1 MNPLLIRDFSVLE
14 FERDLIISNLRLCR
28 PRILIVTEPDLSY
41 GSGGFGLL
49 RVLEA
54 LTTDSGVSVKPVLTL
69 AYRGVHPN
77 PNPLSVGADSY
88 TVLNNFNFATAATAV
103 TVANYDQ
110 IWLFGRS
117 GSSGMNLPDN
127 QIEVIARFMNAGGGV
142 FATGDHGA
150 IGQPLCGSLPRI
162 RRMREWSSIPMGGE
176 TNIDQAVQRIDTVVD
191 PGANGLYDFNDQGD
205 NIPQRIFPHYTVTAH
220 ATTRW
225 QARVHPLLMLPGA
238 PVVRDGNTGNLNFNR
253 DIDVLPDHPHE
264 SVCYAVTNA
273 ATLGATYTVGALSF
287 AEFPVQSANPAQ
299 RVPATLVAS
308 GVSGGRS
315 VQNGVWKP
323 PVQPRMFGLIS
334 AWDGR
339 LANAYAGQ
347 SQRPGRIVCDSTWHH
362 YVNVNLNGMRPGG
375 VPDANLQKIY
385 SYYRNIQS
393 WLQPAN
399 RVWCRLWWDL
409 LVLRLHP
416 RLVEELS
423 MLEDLKSWPVR
434 VGLGREALAILRE
447 EGGAEAADEFLD
459 AVLQSDRESAAIT
472 DLLANE
478 RIGETHLDPDSL
490 RAGALGAMLARIAEE
505 LPNEVPEALLKRIEA
520 GPERDIAPLTEAA
533 RSALREGL
541 SETAQRAK
549 ATLGLIEGLRPKA
562 DSVDA

>member
-1 MNPLLIRDFSVLE
+1 MNPLRLLDFAVIELDRKS
-14 FERDLIISNLRLCR
+14 IIHHLRLCR

-54 LTTDSGVSVKPVLTL
+54 LTTDSGVRTKPALTL
-69 AYRGVHPN
+69 AYRDVHPN
-77 PNPLSVGADSY
+77 PVNVGTDSY

-117 GSSGMNLPDN
+117 GSSTMNLPAN
-127 QIEVIARFMNAGGGV
+127 QIEVIARFMNSGGGV
-142 FATGDHGA
+142 FATGDHGV

-191 PGANGLYDFNDQGD
+191 PGADGLYNFSDQGD

-225 QARVHPLLMLPGA
+225 RAQIHPLLMLPGA
-238 PVVRDGNTGNLNFNR
+238 LVVRDGSTGNVNFNR

-273 ATLGATYTVGALSF
+273 ATLGATYTVGGLSF
-287 AEFPVQSANPAQ
+287 AEFPAQQANPGQ
-299 RVPATLVAS
+299 RVPASLVAS
-308 GVSGGRS
+308 GVSGGRA

-339 LANAYAGQ
+339 LASAYAGQ

-399 RVWCRLWWDL
+399 RVVCRLWWDL
-409 LVLRLHP
+409 LVLRMHP

-423 MLEDLKSWPVR
+423 VLEDLKPWPVR

-459 AVLQSDRESAAIT
+459 AVLQSDAKSAEIT
-472 DLLANE
+472 DLLAND
-478 RIGETHLDPDSL
+478 RIGETDIDADIL
-490 RAGALGAMLARIAEE
+490 RAGALGALLTRMAEE
-505 LPNEVPEALLKRIEA
+505 LPNEAPEALLKRIES
-520 GPERDIAPLTEAA
+520 GPEGDVAMLTEAA

-541 SETAQRAK
+541 GETARRAE
-549 ATLGLIEGLRPKA
+549 ATLSLLDGLRGKA
-562 DSVDA
+562 DTADA

>member
-1 MNPLLIRDFSVLE
+1 MNPLQIRDLAIVDINP
-14 FERDLIISNLRLCR
+14 DLLLARLRLCR

-54 LTTDSGVSVKPVLTL
+54 LTTDSGVTNKPLLTL
-69 AYRGVHPN
+69 AYRGVHAN
-77 PNPLSVGADSY
+77 PVMVGTDSY
-88 TVLNNFNFATAATAV
+88 TVLNNFNFATAATPV

-110 IWLFGRS
+110 IWLFGRI
-117 GSSGMNLPDN
+117 GGNGTLPN
-127 QIEVIARFMNAGGGV
+127 NEIQTIANFMNAGGGV
-142 FATGDHGA
+142 FATGDHGS
-150 IGQPLCGSLPRI
+150 IGKPLCGSLPRI
-162 RRMREWSSIPMGGE
+162 RHMREWSSIPMGGE
-176 TNIDQAVQRIDTVVD
+176 TNIDLAVQRIDTVVD
-191 PGANGLYDFNDQGD
+191 PGANGLYDFSDQGD
-205 NIPQRIFPHYTVTAH
+205 SIPQRIFPHYTVTPD

-273 ATLGATYTVGALSF
+273 AVLGANYTLAGLNF
-287 AEFPVQSANPAQ
+287 AEFPAQSANPAL
-299 RVPATLVAS
+299 RVGAELVAS

-385 SYYRNIQS
+385 AYYRNIQS

-409 LVLRLHP
+409 TVVRLHP
-416 RLVEELS
+416 RFLEELS
-423 MLEDLKSWPVR
+423 LPQELKPWPVR
-434 VGLGREALAILRE
+434 VGLGREALALLRE
-447 EGGAEAADEFLD
+447 EGGADAADEFID
-459 AVLQSDRESAAIT
+459 AVLQGDEESARIL
-472 DLLANE
+472 DLLAHE
-478 RIGETHLDPDSL
+478 RIGETGIDAATL
-490 RAGALGAMLARIAEE
+490 RAGALGAMLASVAEA
-505 LPNEVPEALLKRIEA
+505 LPTDQPEALLKRIDA
-520 GPERDIAPLTEAA
+520 GPERDIAELTRAA
-533 RSALREGL
+533 RTALREGL
-541 SETAQRAK
+541 SAAASRAE
-549 ATLGLIEGLRPKA
+549 ATLGLVRALRGKA
-562 DSVDA
+562 EASAD